1 MPEKIL
7 ISLNQLKKMKLNTKE
22 LKLVQALCEYY
33 IVNELSVAEKNKLKP
48 PNLTIVENLKKR
60 VDSILN

>member
-22 LKLVQALCEYY
+22 LKLVQALCDYY
-33 IVNELSVAEKNKLKP
+33 VVNELSVAEKNKLKP

>member
-1 MPEKIL
+1 
-7 ISLNQLKKMKLNTKE
+7 MKLNTKE
-22 LKLVQALCEYY
+22 LKLVQALCDYY